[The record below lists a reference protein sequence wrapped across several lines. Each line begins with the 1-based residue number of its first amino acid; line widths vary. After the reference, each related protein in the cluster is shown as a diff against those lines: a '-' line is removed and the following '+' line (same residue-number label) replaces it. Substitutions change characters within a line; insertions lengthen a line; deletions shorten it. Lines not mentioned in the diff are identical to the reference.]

1 MGFKKLFEVASRFE
15 KSAAKSDPPVP
26 SSQEPASWHHFQA
39 GEEKI
44 PVTEDEPALQEE
56 PEIVKD
62 VPIEEAT
69 EPEEAPDTV
78 REPTPEWAEEAPE
91 KQPVLLVIDRKELT
105 PFITFLNQS
114 LTNLERYWIRKSKG
128 ELSTHQIKH
137 VERMRNIVN
146 RIKDLETKAP

>member
-44 PVTEDEPALQEE
+44 PVTEDEPALQE